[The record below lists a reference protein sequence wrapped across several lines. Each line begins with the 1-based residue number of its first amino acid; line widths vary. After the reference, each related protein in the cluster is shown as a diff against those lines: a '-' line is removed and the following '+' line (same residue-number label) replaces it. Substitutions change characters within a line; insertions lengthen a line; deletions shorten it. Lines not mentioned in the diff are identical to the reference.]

1 MNNTLLNF
9 CSVCSNS
16 ELYPELKV
24 NDKFKTKAS
33 YKYYLPKKDINNW
46 QEVEVLP
53 YTITIKEVKV
63 STTNYLTIRAEIS
76 DASWLKDNTTEPMIG
91 LYHRKKGELVFL
103 EKNAFEET
111 KEDYQKGKDI
121 NKGSMLKCQ
130 FISNSTFEAEFHSYG
145 GGFYTAEFEKCI

>member
-24 NDKFKTKAS
+24 NDKFKTKSS

-46 QEVEVLP
+46 EEIEVLS
-53 YTITIKEVKV
+53 YTITIKEIEK
-63 STTNYLTIRAEIS
+63 STTNYSNIRAEIS
-76 DASWLKDNTTEPMIG
+76 EAYWLEENTTGPMIG
-91 LYHRKKGELVFL
+91 SYHRKKGELNLF
-103 EKNAFEET
+103 ENNAFEET
-111 KEDYQKGKDI
+111 NEDYQKGKDI
-121 NKGSMLKCQ
+121 NKGSMLRCQ

-145 GGFYTAEFEKCI
+145 